1 MASSSSSPESVNNPS
16 AICNLKDMISN
27 TPVLLD
33 ESNEMNYL
41 LWRSDIDLVLR
52 SLGLK
57 HYVDTKVPIPPT
69 ETLDPITN
77 TLIPNPD
84 YEEWVK
90 TDQHILNQLLRTI
103 TEPILNQINGLKTSR
118 EVWNHFEKSYFDE
131 YSGKVPELRHRL
143 LTLRKDGRK
152 VGEYVGEIY
161 KVRNVLWFLGHSV
174 SEDDLVRCALGGL
187 GHQYDDFVQGILAA
201 PALPSLNHLSS
212 LIFEQDFL
220 NLDVIV

>member
-16 AICNLKDMISN
+16 AICDLKDMISN
-27 TPVLLD
+27 TSVLLD
-33 ESNEMNYL
+33 ESHEMNYL
-41 LWRSDIDLVLR
+41 LWISDIDFVLQ

-84 YEEWVK
+84 YEKWVK
-90 TDQHILNQLLRTI
+90 TEQHILNQLLRTI

-131 YSGKVPELRHRL
+131 YSGKVPELWHRL

-152 VGEYVGEIY
+152 
-161 KVRNVLWFLGHSV
+161 
-174 SEDDLVRCALGGL
+174 
-187 GHQYDDFVQGILAA
+187 
-201 PALPSLNHLSS
+201 
-212 LIFEQDFL
+212 
-220 NLDVIV
+220 